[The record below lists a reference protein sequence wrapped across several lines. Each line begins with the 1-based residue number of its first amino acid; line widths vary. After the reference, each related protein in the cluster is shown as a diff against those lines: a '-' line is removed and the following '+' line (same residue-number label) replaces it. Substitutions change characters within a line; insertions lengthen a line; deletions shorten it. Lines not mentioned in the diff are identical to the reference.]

1 MYAACFIPG
10 LQNTSHNGEVRTV
23 AFINL
28 YYTLHHLFYMYY
40 NIRPYYFQYKNTFFI
55 KLYKICERLFS
66 RIKLPDGNKK
76 AAIPMLRGIYRPA
89 SALLLLYF
97 ILLLLY
103 YLVARISFI
112 WLTSPPQSI
121 PCTMHASS
129 RLSPW
134 ADGHPRQCIPARIS
148 IWGINSSILTN

>member
-1 MYAACFIPG
+1 MGVCGSISVSYTHLCTITYARIIF
-10 LQNTSHNGEVRTV
+10 NT
-23 AFINL
+23 
-28 YYTLHHLFYMYY
+28 
-40 NIRPYYFQYKNTFFI
+40 KNTFFI

-112 WLTSPPQSI
+112 WLTSPSQSI

-134 ADGHPRQCIPARIS
+134 ADGHPRPVSYTHLDVYKRQGKDALR
-148 IWGINSSILTN
+148 

>member
-1 MYAACFIPG
+1 
-10 LQNTSHNGEVRTV
+10 
-23 AFINL
+23 
-28 YYTLHHLFYMYY
+28 
-40 NIRPYYFQYKNTFFI
+40 
-55 KLYKICERLFS
+55 
-66 RIKLPDGNKK
+66 
-76 AAIPMLRGIYRPA
+76 MLRGIYRPA

-112 WLTSPPQSI
+112 WLTSPSQSI

-134 ADGHPRQCIPARIS
+134 ADGHPRQCIPFTYLHSFFLLGIISRINRLFLCGYIYLFTS
-148 IWGINSSILTN
+148 APAIRCRNYYITVSRIKRNIFREKSGKNGRKIIFII